1 MGDMSEYYRQIS
13 EIRKAVREREMYR
26 LELENERLL
35 KTQRREKRHEE
46 LRAKVKSLHK
56 ELVREELEAAQRVR
70 KLLSQVEAVTREHQL
85 LEAQTEKLRNRKQQY
100 EAQLERAYP
109 NLKSNSS
116 NFYLNDL
123 YQTGLRP
130 GFIPSAASA
139 SIFPQGANILG
150 NFPLGANTSG
160 SMLQRASTPMPA
172 SSMSNLNPFCAAVP
186 QVSPIAPSLAPTS
199 HGSVQQPGNSFASG
213 NMASQVT
220 SNQMTVP
227 QPLLHPGVPQPSLNL
242 SQQELANR
250 NVNLRNGGLVSSASS
265 AVPVVT
271 SQIQY
276 PYQENAP
283 QPPLSEQGG
292 FNTSLSNPSSFVA
305 RSLSMVNESGQLLPE
320 AYHRHAGVP
329 SDKPFHQDTQPSHT
343 LTSQG
348 IANPVQ
354 NPVDVYF
361 DTLSLHSMQRKSAAN
376 SVPTGRTDTTST
388 APPLEPI
395 STSQNYQGISTPNI
409 LENPEI
415 KIKAE
420 EQQIDPAVPSHNE
433 APVINNFSRL
443 ASQLS
448 EEASTST
455 GLPTRPTVTGLSEA
469 HSIDSVQANN
479 EMMDESLPLSP
490 QEQAPSQG
498 GSGSNELS
506 SSTVNNKQGEI
517 SLGKTDSAS
526 NSASRD
532 LSSHGN
538 SVDSSSAYHIRDK
551 QPERKP
557 ENAEKQ
563 LISKRDSE
571 SGGTEKQSESNT
583 KSESENAVK
592 ITNETNDST
601 KIAAAKENTAGIHQQ
616 KDQKPDSKAN
626 TTPSTSTGNS
636 NQKSLPSAPSTDER
650 SISNSKI
657 SSLQSKDSSLTS
669 TSSDIKAKNE
679 TQAPSPTPHT
689 DTNKPNPSEPEKVSV
704 AQAVKKAD
712 PIPKPDT
719 SKVQV
724 SQPSVSS
731 LTDTSSTAPT
741 PSLPVKP
748 SQPKPFAARDP
759 DEDSDFFDR
768 DVPVTSTAAYK
779 AMVSGTRAPST
790 GIPTESDSDDLENQ
804 MSAMVAKREVPK
816 SRPAFKPFASSIPSL
831 RPAPPST
838 DTDSVDSVEAAIQ
851 AAMNK
856 PKDQVTGEKPVPPPE
871 TSTAPS
877 QAENPKGIKAAS
889 APAPRALLGKTR
901 PSAALQLNLD
911 SDSESGGVSAGAEA
925 SDEDDFDFYD

>member
-13 EIRKAVREREMYR
+13 EIQRAVREREMYR
-26 LELENERLL
+26 LELEKERLL

-85 LEAQTEKLRNRKQQY
+85 LEAQTEKLRKRKQQY
-100 EAQLERAYP
+100 EAQLEMAYP

-123 YQTGLRP
+123 YQTGLGP
-130 GFIPSAASA
+130 GFIQSSAANA
-139 SIFPQGANILG
+139 SIFPQGANIMG
-150 NFPLGANTSG
+150 NIPLRANTSG
-160 SMLQRASTPMPA
+160 SMFQRASTPMPA
-172 SSMSNLNPFCAAVP
+172 ASMSSLNPFSAAVP
-186 QVSPIAPSLAPTS
+186 QVSPIPPSLAPTS

-250 NVNLRNGGLVSSASS
+250 NVNFPNGGLVSSVSS

-276 PYQENAP
+276 PYQGNAP

-305 RSLSMVNESGQLLPE
+305 RSLPLVYESGQLLPE
-320 AYHRHAGVP
+320 AHAGVS

-343 LTSQG
+343 LTSQAN
-348 IANPVQ
+348 ANPVQ
-354 NPVDVYF
+354 NPVDVYL

-376 SVPTGRTDTTST
+376 SIPTGRTDTTST
-388 APPLEPI
+388 APHLEPI
-395 STSQNYQGISTPNI
+395 STSQNNQGISSPNI

-420 EQQIDPAVPSHNE
+420 EQQIDPAAPSHNE
-433 APVINNFSRL
+433 TPVINNFPRL
-443 ASQLS
+443 ASQQS

-479 EMMDESLPLSP
+479 EMMEESLPLAP
-490 QEQAPSQG
+490 QEQAPSQD
-498 GSGSNELS
+498 GSGSNVLS
-506 SSTVNNKQGEI
+506 ASTVNNKQGEI

-532 LSSHGN
+532 LSSRGN
-538 SVDSSSAYHIRDK
+538 SVDSSSAYHIPDNK
-551 QPERKP
+551 QP

-563 LISKRDSE
+563 LISKRGSE
-571 SGGTEKQSESNT
+571 SGDTEKQSESHT
-583 KSESENAVK
+583 KLESENAVK
-592 ITNETNDST
+592 ITSETNDNT
-601 KIAAAKENTAGIHQQ
+601 KITTAKENTSGIHQQ

-636 NQKSLPSAPSTDER
+636 NQKSLPSASSTDER

-669 TSSDIKAKNE
+669 TSSDIKAKDE
-679 TQAPSPTPHT
+679 TQAPPPTSHAE
-689 DTNKPNPSEPEKVSV
+689 TNKPTPSEPGKVTV
-704 AQAVKKAD
+704 AQAVKKDD
-712 PIPKPDT
+712 PIPKPNS

-748 SQPKPFAARDP
+748 LQPKPFTAQDP

-768 DVPVTSTAAYK
+768 DVPVTATAAYK
-779 AMVSGTRAPST
+779 AMVSGTRAPGT

-816 SRPAFKPFASSIPSL
+816 SRPVFKPFASSIPSL

-856 PKDQVTGEKPVPPPE
+856 PKDQAPGEKPVPPPE
-871 TSTAPS
+871 SSTAPS
-877 QAENPKGIKAAS
+877 QAENPTGTKAAPAS
-889 APAPRALLGKTR
+889 APRALLGKTR

-911 SDSESGGVSAGAEA
+911 SDSESGGVSAGADA
-925 SDEDDFDFYD
+925 SDDDDFDFYD